1 MKRNIYV
8 AALAA
13 LLCAGALV
21 FTSGAQ
27 TGSSAKHAFTP
38 DAIPYGPA
46 PVSVP
51 AGRNLRYL
59 SAIQQL

>member
-1 MKRNIYV
+1 MKRKIYV

-13 LLCAGALV
+13 LLCAGTVV
-21 FTSGAQ
+21 FTNQAQ

-46 PVSVP
+46 PASVP

-59 SAIQQL
+59 RAIL